1 MKVGI
6 LTLPL
11 HNNYGGILQAYAL
24 STTLKRMGHDVWIVN
39 FYPNS
44 KIPTWKFPLVLLKRV
59 ASKYLLRKDEIIFKE
74 KAIRA
79 ENQKIQG
86 FIDQYVQPQTR
97 KLYTTDDLNN
107 LSKEGFG
114 AFIVGSDQVWR
125 ERYNRP
131 FASSYFLEFG
141 DSKAVKKLSYAAS
154 FGVDKWEYDEATTNT
169 LKSLAKGFTA
179 ISVREDSGVRLCK
192 ESLSVSAEH
201 HLDPTMLLSP
211 SDYNRVTKRELNSN
225 SELLV
230 YVLDD
235 TEDKKNIV
243 KKIADTLN
251 YHPFSIGHGADNA
264 QHSSGEN
271 VHPSIESWL
280 EGFSKAKFTVTDSF
294 HGCVFSILFNKP
306 FLVVGNDERG
316 LARFTSLLKLFNLE
330 DRLVRSLSEVTNEKM
345 KSPIAWE
352 EVNGILAKKRD
363 EALSFLNKHLV

>member
-24 STTLKRMGHDVWIVN
+24 STTLKRMGHDVWVVN

-44 KIPTWKFPLVLLKRV
+44 KIPAWKFPLVLMKRV
-59 ASKYLLRKDEIIFKE
+59 ASKYLLGKDEVIFKE
-74 KAIRA
+74 KAIRDK
-79 ENQKIQG
+79 NQKIQG
-86 FIDQYVQPQTR
+86 FIDQYVQPLTR
-97 KLYTTDDLNN
+97 RLYTTDDLSS
-107 LSKEGFG
+107 LAKEGFG
-114 AFIVGSDQVWR
+114 AFVVGSDQVWR

-141 DSKAVKKLSYAAS
+141 DSKTVKKLSYAAS
-154 FGVDKWEYDEATTNT
+154 FGVDKWEYDAATTTT
-169 LKSLAKGFTA
+169 LQSLAKNFTA
-179 ISVREDSGVRLCK
+179 ISVREDSGVTLCK
-192 ESLSVSAEH
+192 ESLGVSAEH

-211 SDYNRVTKRELNSN
+211 SDYNSVTKGELDSN

-230 YVLDD
+230 YVLDETD
-235 TEDKKNIV
+235 EKKSIIT
-243 KKIADTLN
+243 KIAGTLN
-251 YHPFSIGHGADNA
+251 YNPFSIGHGAA
-264 QHSSGEN
+264 HGQHPN

-330 DRLVRSLSEVTNEKM
+330 DRLVRSLAEVTDEKM

-352 EVNGILAKKRD
+352 AVNGILAKKRD
-363 EALSFLNKHLV
+363 EAFSFLNKHLV